1 MPQTASDKIYNK
13 YKLQASQSLGVTD
26 TVASPSISPIAAP
39 QPQASIW
46 DVMDTGQYPDWYQP
60 LQDDSPAAGLMNA
73 VGVGLWSFVDTAL
86 FGVPGSLVEE
96 ERFLDFED
104 PVAKWTGAIGG
115 FVGFVG
121 GAPLKVGTKIAQKG
135 FGVLAKTA
143 LKKEGKESVETV
155 IRGMRERGLDG
166 GLSRGAVKKITTGYK
181 SLVKQAAV
189 DPKLRGAEFSRVTKE
204 YLEEYLRR
212 GDITGAQAQA
222 VRDVFSANVFKRPLQ
237 DFKALMKVR
246 GLARTNPRLAR
257 VIGHS
262 IDDAIVFGAIDTIF
276 EGVSMIEDRNFD
288 WTAPLWGAGTG
299 IAFGQLGWLKPRGK
313 AASFKKDFIAGVKSA
328 FARKGTFDNK
338 TRQYLINKSVLY
350 GENLTRNGESATV
363 PFKFLG
369 KESSGLNLKST
380 SLYDDIEKIWGK
392 DSEKAL
398 KALLEKEKKKWGR
411 SMMKWATTEELGNM
425 ATNWRRM
432 MLGGVLFNVHTL
444 YDTYA
449 HDLEPDVNDILPSF
463 LIGAYVQRRSNPAKF
478 DISHKE
484 MNKIRQNLEILGQS
498 PEQFA
503 TIPTFEY
510 AENRLENPFLDAKFD
525 EVRRRLEEL
534 EIVTDVHEVSST
546 ELPTDVKSA
555 AVPEGQNPVFD
566 RMYPFMKGL
575 RNWRKPLD
583 NISSKDANEIAD
595 LILKVDSGFETTQGT
610 NKALEKTFIKTQ
622 ERFEESFKE
631 LIESIEDPENI
642 LGITSVDGKLQTPKY
657 FTIHESMKKKAKD
670 GELEWLVDEN
680 GVKLKGEE
688 ALDALYD
695 KADGFNAALQT
706 SWAVGYADVLPVESV
721 KEVKSESLLKQI
733 HEKVSSFE
741 TNVEKQFPDND
752 ASAERFSLSQGY
764 RDYVGILQRNYGI
777 RTSQEILSIFK
788 PEFGDRDNLLSRLID
803 ARVLYSPGKISE
815 ALIVDDVK
823 KIEIIGDEDSNVIS
837 KDRRFLGKVLTLQS
851 SVGGYREFEIDPNN
865 PLKVKHS
872 EVEALRKYLNGYK
885 VFIDKI
891 PDHLQSHLTNF
902 AFMERVE
909 GTKLEI
915 NEVDAL
921 FNLSGVGGAK
931 FGATAQDRTV
941 GFRVKLIDESR
952 ISGHHDSALK
962 EMASDYNRTLR
973 RMIDNGG
980 GIVVESADKITVVEK
995 SYMMGLSNALKIAG
1009 ESSINAKKALAE
1021 FMTLLS
1027 AQKRGFTSFKEQLKS
1042 FSNANPGND
1051 FAVVKWLTEAKV
1063 FKAKEDLRDYDVDI
1077 DAFNELLKKDP
1088 DFLPD
1093 LQQKMNSY
1101 GYDPDYAMAKY
1112 AANEQKGKDN
1122 LIEDSTERGY
1132 VPHIDL
1138 NTFYGR
1144 YRIDGKDASEWDSS
1158 TKYNEFAALV
1168 YHPMAGTDKLL
1179 DRNVVR
1185 KVLDRIHVKKDDDFV
1200 SFRDDLE
1207 PYEQKARLPEIRQ
1220 DLIGLLGSQRA
1231 QVKLDIFSF
1240 KGGDYR
1246 KEQQVLQLTRL
1257 NSYLDNVL
1265 EIPYMFVDGRIDVTV
1280 VSANG
1285 RSYVDRQINI
1295 FEDSEALSIDSRR
1308 RVDKVKQEFLAG
1320 IEQESSV
1327 FSMEEGRWE
1336 LEGEGVD
1343 GRKYRGL
1350 TLINISPNVDPI
1362 VVATKDLANL
1372 REPFKEFVDEYK
1384 GIEGLSGNGVKT
1396 LKALE
1401 SKIDNNEIITPQESE
1416 QMMTHLVMKEMLT
1429 GSDGDRIFLGFLN
1442 GTNAEKL
1449 FLRSK
1454 LFNTKKYVRYNK
1466 SFIQDVAD
1474 VYMGDPTQVTWDTLQ
1489 DGVTAQVLRRI
1500 VRNDGFGISIWNDAQ
1515 YATIKDEVRAIVDRL
1530 GIDWSYDS
1538 NIGRAHEDVSS
1549 YDSISFVSRSMMRF
1563 VHTMLGH
1570 DPLSFNPVKPIITS
1584 GGKDSPLL
1592 LGKTLFVY
1600 SESLDEFFKN
1610 NRSIDILLT
1619 KTGSKVINPVG
1630 DAEDASL
1637 INVGADDLNSQRL
1650 TSEKIRKISIESLG
1664 LMPNKDSDFVLAKTS
1679 QADANFMNDTESGQR
1694 FNSEFAEQLNIN
1706 INKMTEVWQDP
1717 MSVRR
1722 WILAEL
1728 GDDALVADLEAG
1740 EGMKAISNMAVYAAL
1755 TPDANP
1761 SSYSDRYV
1769 KNKMYNI
1776 YIDSVINGMKSATN
1790 QYNTEDSHRYGGQ
1803 SPVIQD
1809 IGSRYR
1815 LNPTL
1820 VDRAGE
1826 VKLQGEAMLPSYAA
1840 KLSIRELNESE
1851 YKVRFVRLGK
1861 TLRPEDV
1868 IGEEIWKETLDTDA
1882 KLGTLQEYVD
1892 YMKSKGEI
1900 ADDVYIGVMVRRNPR
1915 TRPNDFALMGLKG
1928 FLEKTHGNALLVN
1941 SFDIANVMEGDYD
1954 FDKSDFFFA
1963 HRESMWNHVE
1973 RASKFFVQ
1981 GVDPSKYQK
1990 PISYN
1995 LGMNATDAAGAK
2007 RKMISNANVYKKSI
2021 GIVQKVPRLLGYV
2034 DKLGAEGVGNTAVE
2048 RFNELHPNTKFTKPK
2063 ILLGGNPEQDFMLV
2077 MDYEHKDYFQ
2087 RAALETQLIVDASGD
2102 LNRDILKGD
2111 IYGWREDF
2119 LFPSRDKSFVPN
2131 ELAQRNQAGF
2141 INDMRDKGN
2150 SEGKRIRIFRK
2161 IVRSADG
2168 WDETDLTNLDRAIV
2182 SQMMSEYGKLLNV
2195 TKDSVY
2201 ENTGEQRKSE
2211 YTDVLGASESF
2222 FNFNS
2227 TINRSLYWRLKN
2239 KWGSNQG
2246 LKETPWYKDGDFKSY
2261 FGVKEGFHKP
2271 TNKRYWYSTKNVLH
2285 PDVKNHGAEFN
2296 SGTRGAPVDRI
2307 LWDFYNRDPFRATT
2321 TRIVGGRVG
2330 QLIDEW
2336 YNELL
2341 GGGEFTTVDDVTR
2354 SIDRFETEADK
2365 LTREV
2370 KKGLG
2375 DYNRKAQIISNV
2387 QKKIETLRNSKMRW
2401 DAKKT
2406 AIEKLEKF
2414 VKKIESEIGIDFL
2427 PYEYRKSHDAKDLDK
2442 MQVIFADEKNV
2453 IDGTVYYATLENVKN
2468 LLPGGWSL
2476 SPDAQKDLKFIRKI
2490 RKLFYGNKTRL
2501 KDFMRYGGKTLLT
2514 TQEQQLVNKF
2524 PDFNTFY
2531 EVETKLLVQ
2540 GYGKYGPTF
2549 LYAYMQPSQN
2559 KKAVG
2564 VFHNRPVSVPYQ
2576 STDTFDPSS
2585 KYRRG
2590 IRLLTAIASGTE
2602 ETIQDAVRNKALA
2615 KQQLS
2620 YVQFIESTFSRFF
2633 NNRVDQKWLFGEEIG
2648 DFLDVGA
2655 IGKSGKMAIYNNL
2668 RLPNFNKDFARL
2680 FSDFR
2685 SVQWQR
2691 DANSMSSGFGVMN
2704 DHVIDFYSNVMRLA
2718 GKEKEYESYLEKMS
2732 IMDSQLMRNEVINP
2746 MQYLLLRQNLD
2757 REVREI
2763 AGDVFIGGLLQREF
2777 RNDNQVAK
2785 NIMESPVYVMMGGGD
2800 YYKRGISLEKPADTE
2815 YNLQKLRDLKDMYE
2829 SIKEMKKDLNPN
2841 VSESKDLIEEIKIKC
2856 RGKVI

>member
-1 MPQTASDKIYNK
+1 
-13 YKLQASQSLGVTD
+13 
-26 TVASPSISPIAAP
+26 
-39 QPQASIW
+39 
-46 DVMDTGQYPDWYQP
+46 
-60 LQDDSPAAGLMNA
+60 
-73 VGVGLWSFVDTAL
+73 
-86 FGVPGSLVEE
+86 
-96 ERFLDFED
+96 
-104 PVAKWTGAIGG
+104 
-115 FVGFVG
+115 
-121 GAPLKVGTKIAQKG
+121 
-135 FGVLAKTA
+135 
-143 LKKEGKESVETV
+143 
-155 IRGMRERGLDG
+155 
-166 GLSRGAVKKITTGYK
+166 
-181 SLVKQAAV
+181 
-189 DPKLRGAEFSRVTKE
+189 
-204 YLEEYLRR
+204 
-212 GDITGAQAQA
+212 
-222 VRDVFSANVFKRPLQ
+222 
-237 DFKALMKVR
+237 
-246 GLARTNPRLAR
+246 
-257 VIGHS
+257 
-262 IDDAIVFGAIDTIF
+262 
-276 EGVSMIEDRNFD
+276 
-288 WTAPLWGAGTG
+288 
-299 IAFGQLGWLKPRGK
+299 
-313 AASFKKDFIAGVKSA
+313 
-328 FARKGTFDNK
+328 
-338 TRQYLINKSVLY
+338 
-350 GENLTRNGESATV
+350 
-363 PFKFLG
+363 
-369 KESSGLNLKST
+369 
-380 SLYDDIEKIWGK
+380 
-392 DSEKAL
+392 
-398 KALLEKEKKKWGR
+398 
-411 SMMKWATTEELGNM
+411 
-425 ATNWRRM
+425 
-432 MLGGVLFNVHTL
+432 
-444 YDTYA
+444 
-449 HDLEPDVNDILPSF
+449 
-463 LIGAYVQRRSNPAKF
+463 
-478 DISHKE
+478 
-484 MNKIRQNLEILGQS
+484 
-498 PEQFA
+498 
-503 TIPTFEY
+503 
-510 AENRLENPFLDAKFD
+510 
-525 EVRRRLEEL
+525 
-534 EIVTDVHEVSST
+534 
-546 ELPTDVKSA
+546 
-555 AVPEGQNPVFD
+555 
-566 RMYPFMKGL
+566 
-575 RNWRKPLD
+575 
-583 NISSKDANEIAD
+583 
-595 LILKVDSGFETTQGT
+595 
-610 NKALEKTFIKTQ
+610 
-622 ERFEESFKE
+622 
-631 LIESIEDPENI
+631 
-642 LGITSVDGKLQTPKY
+642 
-657 FTIHESMKKKAKD
+657 
-670 GELEWLVDEN
+670 
-680 GVKLKGEE
+680 
-688 ALDALYD
+688 
-695 KADGFNAALQT
+695 
-706 SWAVGYADVLPVESV
+706 
-721 KEVKSESLLKQI
+721 
-733 HEKVSSFE
+733 
-741 TNVEKQFPDND
+741 
-752 ASAERFSLSQGY
+752 
-764 RDYVGILQRNYGI
+764 
-777 RTSQEILSIFK
+777 
-788 PEFGDRDNLLSRLID
+788 
-803 ARVLYSPGKISE
+803 
-815 ALIVDDVK
+815 
-823 KIEIIGDEDSNVIS
+823 
-837 KDRRFLGKVLTLQS
+837 
-851 SVGGYREFEIDPNN
+851 
-865 PLKVKHS
+865 
-872 EVEALRKYLNGYK
+872 
-885 VFIDKI
+885 
-891 PDHLQSHLTNF
+891 
-902 AFMERVE
+902 
-909 GTKLEI
+909 
-915 NEVDAL
+915 
-921 FNLSGVGGAK
+921 
-931 FGATAQDRTV
+931 
-941 GFRVKLIDESR
+941 
-952 ISGHHDSALK
+952 
-962 EMASDYNRTLR
+962 
-973 RMIDNGG
+973 
-980 GIVVESADKITVVEK
+980 
-995 SYMMGLSNALKIAG
+995 
-1009 ESSINAKKALAE
+1009 
-1021 FMTLLS
+1021 
-1027 AQKRGFTSFKEQLKS
+1027 
-1042 FSNANPGND
+1042 
-1051 FAVVKWLTEAKV
+1051 
-1063 FKAKEDLRDYDVDI
+1063 
-1077 DAFNELLKKDP
+1077 
-1088 DFLPD
+1088 
-1093 LQQKMNSY
+1093 
-1101 GYDPDYAMAKY
+1101 
-1112 AANEQKGKDN
+1112 
-1122 LIEDSTERGY
+1122 
-1132 VPHIDL
+1132 
-1138 NTFYGR
+1138 
-1144 YRIDGKDASEWDSS
+1144 
-1158 TKYNEFAALV
+1158 
-1168 YHPMAGTDKLL
+1168 
-1179 DRNVVR
+1179 
-1185 KVLDRIHVKKDDDFV
+1185 
-1200 SFRDDLE
+1200 
-1207 PYEQKARLPEIRQ
+1207 
-1220 DLIGLLGSQRA
+1220 
-1231 QVKLDIFSF
+1231 
-1240 KGGDYR
+1240 
-1246 KEQQVLQLTRL
+1246 
-1257 NSYLDNVL
+1257 
-1265 EIPYMFVDGRIDVTV
+1265 
-1280 VSANG
+1280 
-1285 RSYVDRQINI
+1285 
-1295 FEDSEALSIDSRR
+1295 
-1308 RVDKVKQEFLAG
+1308 
-1320 IEQESSV
+1320 
-1327 FSMEEGRWE
+1327 
-1336 LEGEGVD
+1336 
-1343 GRKYRGL
+1343 
-1350 TLINISPNVDPI
+1350 
-1362 VVATKDLANL
+1362 
-1372 REPFKEFVDEYK
+1372 
-1384 GIEGLSGNGVKT
+1384 
-1396 LKALE
+1396 
-1401 SKIDNNEIITPQESE
+1401 
-1416 QMMTHLVMKEMLT
+1416 
-1429 GSDGDRIFLGFLN
+1429 
-1442 GTNAEKL
+1442 
-1449 FLRSK
+1449 
-1454 LFNTKKYVRYNK
+1454 
-1466 SFIQDVAD
+1466 
-1474 VYMGDPTQVTWDTLQ
+1474 
-1489 DGVTAQVLRRI
+1489 
-1500 VRNDGFGISIWNDAQ
+1500 
-1515 YATIKDEVRAIVDRL
+1515 
-1530 GIDWSYDS
+1530 
-1538 NIGRAHEDVSS
+1538 
-1549 YDSISFVSRSMMRF
+1549 
-1563 VHTMLGH
+1563 
-1570 DPLSFNPVKPIITS
+1570 
-1584 GGKDSPLL
+1584 
-1592 LGKTLFVY
+1592 
-1600 SESLDEFFKN
+1600 
-1610 NRSIDILLT
+1610 
-1619 KTGSKVINPVG
+1619 
-1630 DAEDASL
+1630 
-1637 INVGADDLNSQRL
+1637 
-1650 TSEKIRKISIESLG
+1650 
-1664 LMPNKDSDFVLAKTS
+1664 
-1679 QADANFMNDTESGQR
+1679 
-1694 FNSEFAEQLNIN
+1694 
-1706 INKMTEVWQDP
+1706 
-1717 MSVRR
+1717 
-1722 WILAEL
+1722 
-1728 GDDALVADLEAG
+1728 
-1740 EGMKAISNMAVYAAL
+1740 
-1755 TPDANP
+1755 
-1761 SSYSDRYV
+1761 
-1769 KNKMYNI
+1769 
-1776 YIDSVINGMKSATN
+1776 
-1790 QYNTEDSHRYGGQ
+1790 
-1803 SPVIQD
+1803 
-1809 IGSRYR
+1809 
-1815 LNPTL
+1815 
-1820 VDRAGE
+1820 
-1826 VKLQGEAMLPSYAA
+1826 
-1840 KLSIRELNESE
+1840 
-1851 YKVRFVRLGK
+1851 
-1861 TLRPEDV
+1861 
-1868 IGEEIWKETLDTDA
+1868 
-1882 KLGTLQEYVD
+1882 
-1892 YMKSKGEI
+1892 
-1900 ADDVYIGVMVRRNPR
+1900 
-1915 TRPNDFALMGLKG
+1915 
-1928 FLEKTHGNALLVN
+1928 
-1941 SFDIANVMEGDYD
+1941 
-1954 FDKSDFFFA
+1954 
-1963 HRESMWNHVE
+1963 MWNHVE